1 MNYFN
6 SLATLFML
14 VAIYDIVAALMT
26 RNRYCL
32 ESAVDGKLSPSIF
45 TFRPVHLKSQWLS
58 KGIFLWLGNFS
69 AMISAALAAYIIL
82 HTLRGDLKE
91 LTELPS
97 ICIGI
102 YLWLSLARIKRH
114 MEHQL
119 MLKILEK
126 DLEPRR
132 LIIDRTDHYL
142 CKVSD
147 LPKSLRR
154 TNSIGLLLF
163 IASAIFILTFN

>member
-6 SLATLFML
+6 ILAILFTL
-14 VAIYDIVAALMT
+14 VTIYDLVSALMSK
-26 RNRYCL
+26 NRYCL

-45 TFRPVHLKSQWLS
+45 TFRPIHLKCQRVS
-58 KGIFLWLGNFS
+58 KGIFLWLGYLS
-69 AMISAALAAYIIL
+69 ALISAALAAYIIL

-91 LTELPS
+91 LTDIPN
-97 ICIGI
+97 IFVVF
-102 YLWLSLARIKRH
+102 YLWLSLGRIKRH

-119 MLKILEK
+119 MVKILEK

-132 LIIDRTDHYL
+132 LIIYRTDHYL
-142 CKVSD
+142 CKVPD

-154 TNSIGLLLF
+154 TSSMGLLIFL
-163 IASAIFILTFN
+163 ISVIFILTFN